1 MQQRGVTRTAEIP
14 EAELVRL
21 ISGCPP
27 FAYMSREDIE
37 AFARAG
43 KVVELPRGG
52 SIFHEQEESDA
63 VLVVLDGVAYICSF
77 EADGQQVIEAVLAP
91 VESFAWFSVVD
102 PSERS
107 FSAVMRSGGR
117 LLLIPKQEVNRILDA
132 SPAAWRAVAR
142 FLAVRLRRSLS
153 NYRALA
159 GFPMD
164 RKIAFV
170 LCQTFR
176 VEMPGHAS
184 LTELQL
190 SQDDIA
196 RMTSISRQSVNRQLK
211 RWEDQGILRVR
222 YGKLTLLDAAAL
234 RDIAFAR

>member
-1 MQQRGVTRTAEIP
+1 
-14 EAELVRL
+14 
-21 ISGCPP
+21 
-27 FAYMSREDIE
+27 MSREDIE

-43 KVVELPRGG
+43 RAVEVPRGA

-63 VLVVLDGVAYICSF
+63 VLVVLEGVAYICSF
-77 EADGQQVIEAVLAP
+77 EADGAQVIEAVLAP

-102 PSERS
+102 PAERS
-107 FSAVMRSGGR
+107 FSAVMRNGGR
-117 LLLIPKQEVNRILDA
+117 LLLIPKQEVNRILDS
-132 SPAAWRAVAR
+132 SPGAWRAVAR
-142 FLAVRLRRSLS
+142 FLAVRLRRTLS
-153 NYRALA
+153 THRALA

-164 RKIAFV
+164 RKIAFI

-176 VEMPGHAS
+176 VGVPGS
-184 LTELQL
+184 TPLSELQL

-196 RMTSISRQSVNRQLK
+196 SMASVSRQSVNRQLK
-211 RWEDQGILRVR
+211 RWEDLGILHIR